1 MKNMNKEDKT
11 FAEPCFPKT
20 AELLDTLAPPR
31 GEWKRKVRDAGSK
44 FSAAFIAP
52 IDCIDSEQQPFLDCH
67 CRDDEH
73 LRYNITHFLSHG
85 FHPVVIIS
93 KGKSLSMKEID
104 FLKLEKSTFCILRST
119 FSKEILSI
127 SDCREENSGQ
137 KLLKPCI

>member
-1 MKNMNKEDKT
+1 MNKEDKT
-11 FAEPCFPKT
+11 FPEPCFPKT

-52 IDCIDSEQQPFLDCH
+52 LDCIDSEEQPFLDCH

-104 FLKLEKSTFCILRST
+104 FLKLKILGKFPVGT
-119 FSKEILSI
+119 LAYSKATLQVQP
-127 SDCREENSGQ
+127 C
-137 KLLKPCI
+137 LKELQEQGRKR